1 MVCAVPCQ
9 LCQLARIEEDASA
22 PNADIYLDVPVATQ
36 RHEAIASWTWA
47 SVDVTRARGCFTG
60 DGDLCQC
67 QRQTRHPG
75 AVATFAVVGSRRTR
89 VAAHRATAG
98 WTQRSLRS

>member
-22 PNADIYLDVPVATQ
+22 PNADIYLDVPVAAQ

-47 SVDVTRARGCFTG
+47 SVDVTRA
-60 DGDLCQC
+60 
-67 QRQTRHPG
+67 G
-75 AVATFAVVGSRRTR
+75 AVSPGMAIFANVSAKRG
-89 VAAHRATAG
+89 
-98 WTQRSLRS
+98 TQALSQPSQW